1 MLGLEARS
9 KPFHAPKN
17 VEKKCL
23 KKCGKKMSQKIVDI
37 FLLDLHTHV
46 NALNSEFQISL
57 TNIYFY
63 EIKHWLFTF

>member
-1 MLGLEARS
+1 MLGLEAHG
-9 KPFHAPKN
+9 KPCHAPKN
-17 VEKKCL
+17 VEKKFS
-23 KKCGKKMSQKIVDI
+23 KNRGH